1 MKTIKPNDLG
11 QNKIVEWCQK
21 IRVEDYIRQASKDLK
36 KRLIESEL
44 EINNI
49 PIKLGTSKTRF
60 GGERF
65 WFICPICQK
74 RIGNLFQINNQ
85 IACRTCLK
93 LKYKAQNFSKIR

>member
-1 MKTIKPNDLG
+1 MKSIRPNDLG
-11 QNKIVEWCQK
+11 QNQIVEWCQK

-36 KRLIESEL
+36 RRLVESEL

-49 PIKLGTSKTRF
+49 SIKLGTSRTRF
-60 GGERF
+60 NGERY

-74 RIGNLFQINNQ
+74 RIGILFELNSL

-93 LKYKAQNFSKIR
+93 LKYKVQMFKK